1 MTMLFETDNGAD
13 QGKHQNLLQKKSA
26 LQKINVLC
34 LVGYGRDYYELLGP
48 NKIINSEDYCQK
60 LDRVNECLKEKR
72 PHLVNRKVVFHQD
85 NARPH
90 VSKMTH
96 QKIEELNWEIFD
108 HPPYSPD
115 LAPSDYHLF
124 RSLQNHLNNKK
135 SERSEEVNDAVLAYF
150 ESTPR
155 SFYKAGTKKLA
166 TRWETVIASNGNYI
180 ID

>member
-1 MTMLFETDNGAD
+1 
-13 QGKHQNLLQKKSA
+13 
-26 LQKINVLC
+26 
-34 LVGYGRDYYELLGP
+34 
-48 NKIINSEDYCQK
+48 

-72 PHLVNRKVVFHQD
+72 PHLVNRKGVVFHQD

-90 VSKMTH
+90 VSEMTQ
-96 QKIEELNWEIFD
+96 QKIKELNLEISD

-135 SERSEEVNDAVLAYF
+135 FERFEEVNDAIIAYF
-150 ESTPR
+150 ESKPR
-155 SFYKAGTKKLA
+155 SFYKAGTEKLA

>member
-1 MTMLFETDNGAD
+1 MTMLPGEAPKPTP
-13 QGKHQNLLQKKSA
+13 KKNLHSKK
-26 LQKINVLC
+26 LMICVWWDME
-34 LVGYGRDYYELLGP
+34 GIIYELLRR
-48 NKIINSEDYCQK
+48 NKTINSEVYCQQ
-60 LDRVNECLKEKR
+60 LDRVNEFLKEKR
-72 PHLVNRKVVFHQD
+72 PHLFNRKGVVVHQG

-90 VSKMTH
+90 DSKMMQ
-96 QKIEELNWEIFD
+96 QKTKELNWEILD

-135 SERSEEVNDAVLAYF
+135 FERFKEVNDAILAYF
-150 ESTPR
+150 VSKPR
-155 SFYKAGTKKLA
+155 SFHKAGIEKLA